1 MYLAFVRSAFQTEFA
16 YRGQLWAAIFGQLV
30 QVFARIA
37 IWMSV
42 MASGAAVSGIMLSEM
57 VTYAILGGTVLAAWD
72 PSSML
77 YAVTKSLKDGDISA
91 QLLRP
96 VNYPLSLFA
105 TELGK
110 LAYRAIGVVV
120 PVVVI
125 AVLVYGIRPPASV
138 FHGAMFPLFW
148 FLSFL
153 LLFEFAAIGG
163 MLAFW
168 FMTAFTID
176 WLLWAVLALVSGQFV
191 PLWFFPE
198 WLANTVR
205 YLPFSWIGFYP
216 AALYLGKVGIAEA
229 LILLGVGAGWVVLLA
244 LAVAALWR
252 RATLRITVQG
262 G

>member
-42 MASGAAVSGIMLSEM
+42 MASGAAVSGVDLPEM
-57 VTYAILGGTVLAAWD
+57 ITYAVLAGSVLAAWD

-91 QLLRP
+91 HLLRP
-96 VNYPLSLFA
+96 VSYPLSLFA
-105 TELGK
+105 TEVGK
-110 LAYRAIGVVV
+110 LLYRVLGVLV
-120 PVVVI
+120 PIVLI
-125 AVLVYGIRPPASV
+125 AVLVYGIRPPASL

-148 FLSFL
+148 LLAFL

-176 WLLWAVLALVSGQFV
+176 WLIWAVLALVSGQV
-191 PLWFFPE
+191 IPLWFFPE
-198 WLANTVR
+198 WLANAVR
-205 YLPFSWIGFYP
+205 YLPFPWIGFYP
-216 AALYLGKVGIAEA
+216 AAVYLGKVSVAETLVLFGI
-229 LILLGVGAGWVVLLA
+229 GAGWVVLLA